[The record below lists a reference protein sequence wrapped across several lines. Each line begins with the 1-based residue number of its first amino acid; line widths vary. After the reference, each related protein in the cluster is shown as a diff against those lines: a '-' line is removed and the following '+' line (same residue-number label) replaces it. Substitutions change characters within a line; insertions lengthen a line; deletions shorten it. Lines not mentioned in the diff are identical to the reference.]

1 MGYEHEWRTILES
14 HDTDNGA
21 TNGDGKFIKIN
32 IERVAIGRGFLP
44 VFDFSRRKITPRNIE
59 DLSYA
64 LKGLLENE
72 K

>member
-1 MGYEHEWRTILES
+1 VDDKNSE
-14 HDTDNGA
+14 
-21 TNGDGKFIKIN
+21 FVKIN
-32 IERVAIGRGFLP
+32 IERVVIGRGFLP
-44 VFDFSRRKITPRNIE
+44 VVFDFSRRKITPRNIE

>member
-1 MGYEHEWRTILES
+1 MDSY
-14 HDTDNGA
+14 DTDNGA
-21 TNGDGKFIKIN
+21 TNGDGKFIN

-44 VFDFSRRKITPRNIE
+44 VVFDCDRGNSIPQNIE

-64 LKGLLENE
+64 LKGLLKNE